1 MGLLFLKESTVNKYM
16 IQFINWDWLD
26 YSLQIRYTCWQLS
39 HFTIVRPL
47 KDIPRVFFSC
57 GNRSF
62 LACLTKRFWEVSFQN
77 EYTSL
82 ISESMFRHERAHP
95 DSSVTWAEVE
105 VWKVFQPVRIYHRGE
120 LRINVSVA
128 TMFACSLCHSGH
140 TLSMRPRDALP
151 GSTRR
156 RTVSV
161 LCFIRVILPCR
172 MVVLMSW
179 FVKCGKTDLSYFI

>member
-1 MGLLFLKESTVNKYM
+1 MGLLFLKENTVNKYM

-39 HFTIVRPL
+39 DFTIVRPL

-82 ISESMFRHERAHP
+82 ISESMFRRERAHP

-105 VWKVFQPVRIYHRGE
+105 VWKVFQPARM
-120 LRINVSVA
+120 A
-128 TMFACSLCHSGH
+128 TMFAYSLCHSGH
-140 TLSMRPRDALP
+140 TLSMRPRDTLP